1 MMDNSIISTSLYTI
15 ALYFDSLENSM
26 WAVLAYT
33 LSYLGEPPAP
43 SEPDVDIVGQD
54 WN

>member
-33 LSYLGEPPAP
+33 LSYLGESHTSPKQALVP
-43 SEPDVDIVGQD
+43 VG
-54 WN
+54 